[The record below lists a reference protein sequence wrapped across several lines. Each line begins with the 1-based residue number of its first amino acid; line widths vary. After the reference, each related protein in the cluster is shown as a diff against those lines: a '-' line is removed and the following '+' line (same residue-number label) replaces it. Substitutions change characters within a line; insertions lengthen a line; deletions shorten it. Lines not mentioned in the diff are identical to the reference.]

1 MDKRHV
7 NRRDLLRAGALG
19 SLGLAS
25 LGSLAGLLDTSEA
38 LASTAGASGMMNQL
52 IVAAKKEGHVNV
64 IALPR
69 GWADYGEIMDGFHAK
84 YGIAIADAN
93 PNGSSAQEIQAIKL
107 LKGQGRSPDCV
118 DVSAPF
124 ADLGKTQSL
133 FVPYKVATWDS
144 IPASLKDAQGYYVGD
159 YWGAQSFLSLNKV
172 VKEAPKDWSDLT
184 SPKLRGMVAID
195 NDPRSA
201 GDAFG
206 AVMAAALANGGSLDN
221 IEPGINF
228 FAHLKKIGNWNPI
241 DALPANIAKGATPV
255 AIEWDYLN
263 LATRDALAKTGQ
275 GVTVTIPKSGVY
287 GGPYFQ
293 AISKTAPN
301 PNAAKLWQEW
311 IYSDAVQ
318 VLFLKGYAHPARYND
333 LAARGKIPA
342 ALAAK
347 LPPAHLYK
355 HVQFATLAQIKKAN
369 EVLQEQ
375 WGPKVAG
382 S

>member
-1 MDKRHV
+1 MSTGKRSM
-7 NRRDLLRAGALG
+7 NRRELLQAGALG
-19 SLGLAS
+19 GLGLAS
-25 LGSLAGLLDTSEA
+25 LGSLAGMLD
-38 LASTAGASGMMNQL
+38 LSTAFASGVEDMGPL
-52 IVAAKKEGHVNV
+52 VAAAKKEGHLNV
-64 IALPR
+64 ITLPR

-107 LKGQGRSPDCV
+107 LKGQSRAPDCV
-118 DVSAPF
+118 DVSPAF
-124 ADLGKTQSL
+124 ADLGKTQGL
-133 FVPYKVATWDS
+133 FVPYKVSTWDT
-144 IPASLKDAQGYYVGD
+144 IPANLKDAQGYYVGD
-159 YWGAQSFLSLNKV
+159 YWGAQSFLSVNKY

-184 SPKLRGMVAID
+184 SSKLRGMVAID

-263 LATRDALAKTGQ
+263 LATRDALAKVGQ
-275 GVTVTIPKSGVY
+275 AVTVNIPKSGVY

-311 IYSDAVQ
+311 LYSDAVQ

-347 LPPAHLYK
+347 LPPSHLYQ

-369 EVLQEQ
+369 AVLQEQ